1 MYLIK
6 FSKQA
11 EKDKPHLK
19 AAGLET
25 KAKVLLNLMQDN
37 PFQTSPPY
45 EKLVGNLSGNL
56 SRRINIQHRLVYSVL
71 ENIEAYA
78 APTGELYDGIILVK
92 RMWTHYE

>member
-11 EKDKPHLK
+11 EKDKPRLK
-19 AAGLET
+19 AAGLEARA
-25 KAKVLLNLMQDN
+25 KALLNLMQDN
-37 PFQTSPPY
+37 QNPPPY

-56 SRRINIQHRLVYSVL
+56 SRRINIQHRLVYAVL
-71 ENIEAYA
+71 ENIEGYA

>member
-11 EKDKPHLK
+11 EKDKPRLK
-19 AAGLET
+19 AAGLEA
-25 KAKVLLNLMQDN
+25 KALLNLMQDN
-37 PFQTSPPY
+37 PFQNPPPY

-56 SRRINIQHRLVYSVL
+56 SRRINIQHRLVYAVL